1 MSQQNQRAPELNLA
15 EEVDGVAFQRLV
27 GRRKFFQ
34 PGKQPLDFPAAQWPS
49 ILRALAFLLP
59 EGQSARPL
67 VRVATLRPAG
77 RCRRP
82 EPETGRRHAPPAP
95 RRCRA
100 GTHDRFAATR
110 RASDRRLKKIGL
122 LFFKSGR
129 GLSSIPVPAEY
140 SIDPL
145 RVGVESVN
153 VGARVRTIASS
164 PFKGA
169 A

>member
-100 GTHDRFAATR
+100 GTHDRFAATQ

-122 LFFKSGR
+122 LF
-129 GLSSIPVPAEY
+129 LSQVEDCQVSPYRLSIQLTPCV
-140 SIDPL
+140 
-145 RVGVESVN
+145 
-153 VGARVRTIASS
+153 
-164 PFKGA
+164 
-169 A
+169 